1 MRKVYLLVVSFI
13 ALVEHLNAIFLFS
26 RSWSSHCN
34 LWTQLHSSS
43 LGNLSHRR
51 VFWLLTVKLSATAF
65 TLTRTAIVSWMA
77 RILRRSPYLSRNL
90 YLSHS
95 PYLSHNRSRSINSRL
110 LLQRDLI
117 GRLIYRKSLKT
128 IQVNMFT
135 TTVASTIREACEQKP
150 KFIVQKVASN
160 CRLKI

>member
-13 ALVEHLNAIFLFS
+13 AVIEHLNAIFLFS
-26 RSWSSHCN
+26 RSWSSHCS

-43 LGNLSHRR
+43 LGNLSRRR

-65 TLTRTAIVSWMA
+65 TLTRMAIVSWMA
-77 RILRRSPYLSRNL
+77 RILRRSPYLSR
-90 YLSHS
+90 S
-95 PYLSHNRSRSINSRL
+95 RSRSINSRL

-135 TTVASTIREACEQKP
+135 TTVASTIRKACEQKP